1 MASTDREL
9 QKMGD
14 AEARRYLGEETVL
27 ENVDEEQILLKV
39 THNRTILNKKALM
52 KDNGTNA
59 NEMSQGIKKAMNQFN
74 VVIYNDR
81 FQLLLESFME
91 EVSKDAEKRY
101 KDKLVRTEKMETF
114 KKQATLAFRRGEYE
128 RALVLY
134 NKVRSFCTSF
144 PKKAKLWKLHSN

>member
-1 MASTDREL
+1 
-9 QKMGD
+9 
-14 AEARRYLGEETVL
+14 
-27 ENVDEEQILLKV
+27 
-39 THNRTILNKKALM
+39 
-52 KDNGTNA
+52 
-59 NEMSQGIKKAMNQFN
+59 MNQFD
-74 VVIYNDR
+74 VVIMIK
-81 FQLLLESFME
+81 LLLESFME

-144 PKKAKLWKLHSN
+144 PQKKTKLWKLHSN